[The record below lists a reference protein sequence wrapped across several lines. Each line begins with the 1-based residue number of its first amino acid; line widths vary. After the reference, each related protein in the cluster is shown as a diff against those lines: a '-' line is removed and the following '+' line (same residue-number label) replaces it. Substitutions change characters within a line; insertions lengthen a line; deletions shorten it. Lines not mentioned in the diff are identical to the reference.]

1 MLSILLAWFMIG
13 MESGMTECLMAPGDW
28 FILMEV
34 CILGPLSRGFQV
46 VRADLSAHKDGIMRD
61 S

>member
-1 MLSILLAWFMIG
+1 
-13 MESGMTECLMAPGDW
+13 MTECLMAPGDW